1 MIIKENN
8 SFRILN
14 QNEGILV
21 TVSRHGDLLDLSWN
35 TKGLEEFGHHLL
47 VLIHESQ
54 LLAVHED
61 GRTLFTRLDP
71 LAFEQSEEES
81 DSRLSAPM
89 PGNIIRVLVQAG
101 DKVIS
106 GQPLLVMEA
115 MKMEHTINAPAD
127 GIVEQVFF
135 QTGDLVQND
144 AELIKFSLL

>member
-1 MIIKENN
+1 M
-8 SFRILN
+8 
-14 QNEGILV
+14 V

-47 VLIHESQ
+47 VLMDEVQ
-54 LLAVHED
+54 VLTVHEN
-61 GRTLFTRLDP
+61 GRNYFTRLDP
-71 LAFEQSEEES
+71 LVFEQSEELS

-135 QTGDLVQND
+135 QTGDLVHND
-144 AELIKFSLL
+144 EELIKFSLL

>member
-1 MIIKENN
+1 M
-8 SFRILN
+8 
-14 QNEGILV
+14 
-21 TVSRHGDLLDLSWN
+21 
-35 TKGLEEFGHHLL
+35 
-47 VLIHESQ
+47 
-54 LLAVHED
+54 
-61 GRTLFTRLDP
+61 
-71 LAFEQSEEES
+71 AFEQSEEES

-144 AELIKFSLL
+144 TELIKFSLL

>member
-1 MIIKENN
+1 M
-8 SFRILN
+8 
-14 QNEGILV
+14 V

-35 TKGLEEFGHHLL
+35 SSGLEEYGHHLL
-47 VLIHESQ
+47 VLSHESQ

>member
-1 MIIKENN
+1 MMNDV
-8 SFRILN
+8 
-14 QNEGILV
+14 Q
-21 TVSRHGDLLDLSWN
+21 
-35 TKGLEEFGHHLL
+35 
-47 VLIHESQ
+47 VLT
-54 LLAVHED
+54 VHEK
-61 GRTLFTRLDP
+61 GRNYFTRLDP
-71 LAFEQSEEES
+71 LAFEQGEEES

-127 GIVEQVFF
+127 GIVKQVFF